1 MESSLMSPSL
11 RPLVD
16 VCRIV
21 QQKIRENNEVAVK
34 EYYNKMWLMM
44 DIAPPIRNKHT
55 DFLIQTT
62 CEKVKTYLNKKADV
76 YMV

>member
-1 MESSLMSPSL
+1 MNTVNSI

-16 VCRIV
+16 LCRIV

-34 EYYNKMWLMM
+34 EYYNTMWVYIDMS
-44 DIAPPIRNKHT
+44 PPIKNKHT
-55 DFLIQTT
+55 DFLIETT
-62 CEKVKTYLNKKADV
+62 CEKVRAYLNKKAEP